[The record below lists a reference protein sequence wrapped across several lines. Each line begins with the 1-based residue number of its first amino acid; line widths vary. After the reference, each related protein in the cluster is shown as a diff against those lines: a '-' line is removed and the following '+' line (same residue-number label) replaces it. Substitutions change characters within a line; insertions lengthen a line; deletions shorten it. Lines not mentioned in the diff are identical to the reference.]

1 LLLTQEGG
9 SVFSVDLSTRECD
22 GQVIAALGGE
32 LDVLD
37 AADIANALAAVTA
50 REAWVIVDLA
60 ALEFIDA
67 NGLAAL
73 VSVWKNPARRG
84 EPAAGRPAATGTSG
98 ACHHRPA
105 RSALHPSQ
113 LGRGHPLRRDLAVGG
128 RANGQAYCLP
138 RRHPIP
144 AGSAAGPPAI
154 RRPCWSLTVPATA
167 WLTADP
173 RRTPMAASMRAGGL
187 AMRCGARQ

>member
-1 LLLTQEGG
+1 M
-9 SVFSVDLSTRECD
+9 FSVDLSTRECD

-73 VSVWKNPARRG
+73 VSVWKNPRLAGGNLLLAAPQPRVRRVL
-84 EPAAGRPAATGTSG
+84 AITGLLDQLSI
-98 ACHHRPA
+98 
-105 RSALHPSQ
+105 HPS
-113 LGRGHPLRRDLAVGG
+113 LEE
-128 RANGQAYCLP
+128 
-138 RRHPIP
+138 
-144 AGSAAGPPAI
+144 AI
-154 RRPCWSLTVPATA
+154 RC
-167 WLTADP
+167 
-173 RRTPMAASMRAGGL
+173 AGIS
-187 AMRCGARQ
+187 R